1 MSDDSI
7 MIGTKEILISK
18 ALKYYDDPA
27 KCQSKLNLS
36 EKEYKKLLSKLIKRV
51 QGQQSTPSPVQVKV
65 NQVKVNQVKAAPEPA
80 KPFRFQ
86 PPIAQTTEMLPMPQ
100 PSYQAASVVNPVV
113 NSEPIKAPMWFDMMA
128 GSGLSVEH
136 GKFNNEIIGQ
146 RQLQRPFHAQQQNT
160 GQFLHPQSQYPQY
173 QTQQSQSQL
182 QSQLQ
187 PQFQSQFQPQS
198 QSQLPPTQPQFL
210 PPQYQPQQ
218 TTAAR
223 LSNNMSSSRV
233 FEVGRTDFPEIISR
247 VPHSSRLEPKNM
259 FSISEQE
266 RGR

>member
-1 MSDDSI
+1 
-7 MIGTKEILISK
+7 
-18 ALKYYDDPA
+18 
-27 KCQSKLNLS
+27 
-36 EKEYKKLLSKLIKRV
+36 
-51 QGQQSTPSPVQVKV
+51 
-65 NQVKVNQVKAAPEPA
+65 
-80 KPFRFQ
+80 
-86 PPIAQTTEMLPMPQ
+86 MLPMPQ

-173 QTQQSQSQL
+173 QTQQSPL
-182 QSQLQ
+182 QSQL
-187 PQFQSQFQPQS
+187 PPTQPQS
-198 QSQLPPTQPQFL
+198 QPQLPPTQPQFL